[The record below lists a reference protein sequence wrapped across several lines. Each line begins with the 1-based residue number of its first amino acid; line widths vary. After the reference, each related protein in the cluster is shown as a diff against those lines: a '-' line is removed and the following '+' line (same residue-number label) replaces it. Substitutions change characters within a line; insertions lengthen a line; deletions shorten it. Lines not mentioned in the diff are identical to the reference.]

1 MLQRAHELLPPK
13 LPRSRRALRWH
24 VGDTAVA
31 SLMGEACVR
40 KSCDKNGFVFETLSE
55 PKRCIS
61 LTFEEFDLLKDGYEF
76 DIDHV
81 GATEGK
87 AKAVLHSDED
97 MIANLD
103 DEEREL
109 VTNKL
114 AAVNKFLAMKAR
126 GAASR
131 YRQNLGPILEK
142 MQTELFPKAPT
153 RGGQMEEPS
162 FKLVGPKRFLE
173 WVDAYLEMGPLGLV
187 NQYHLCGRYDPRY
200 GWEERLILMD
210 FVYGYLSRDCPTIV
224 HQWGDM
230 EKEFAKIN
238 GGRIEAAGLD
248 LKDYEGIDL
257 ARVIKD
263 FKEHMD
269 ARGVA
274 LLTCPAIDL
283 LRVEIR
289 RLPPFDVIAAR
300 KGEEAAMRF
309 FHPSKGGVQG
319 LIYPMERVE
328 ADDWKTHLHTLVME
342 LPTIWYAISPELRE
356 AAPKKRCV
364 FSAAICC
371 KTRVIP
377 AMTLALTAGASNT
390 KQLLRMCL
398 VDKTAL
404 ARSIGCET
412 PWEYRATIGTFVV
425 DEGTPLLNAQTQLI
439 CTDLGIAFKS
449 PQINTPQQRPKIE
462 RFFQTLD
469 IKGLLR
475 FSGRAFSNPQ
485 VRGKYESL
493 ARACVTVEEL
503 AALIVRFVIDVYHNL
518 SHAGLGGETPRA
530 CWLRLTKT
538 RAPFSPPGP
547 NRIRLAFGEKFT
559 STLQAQ
565 GIEIFGNWY
574 TSLPTD
580 WLFQNVPEREYDV
593 KVDGEDLGAIS
604 ILVKTE
610 TVDGRE
616 KEEWKTVVGPEVMK
630 GVSVAV
636 WDAVLADLRR
646 QNQDLQNLIKP
657 VVHRAIEFAQKG
669 DAETRKRLS
678 ILYRPKNLEELQALR
693 MQINVT
699 VRHHKAPLKPQDK
712 PIDVLARRIPVGTKA
727 SPPDTDRVPQ
737 PLEVS
742 EMPVNSGAA
751 AKPAKAKQPKP
762 AKPLATTETSARK
775 PPRPWK
781 PKERK

>member
-13 LPRSRRALRWH
+13 PPRSRRALRWH
-24 VGDTAVA
+24 VGDTGIA
-31 SLMGEACVR
+31 SIMGDPCVR
-40 KSCDKNGFVFETLSE
+40 KSCDKNGFLFETLSE
-55 PKRCIS
+55 PKRTIN

-81 GATEGK
+81 GATPEK
-87 AKAVLHSDED
+87 AAAVLHSDED

-109 VTNKL
+109 VTNK
-114 AAVNKFLAMKAR
+114 VIVVQRFLAMKAR

-131 YRQNLGPILEK
+131 YRQNLGPILET
-142 MQTELFPKAPT
+142 MQTELFPAVKT
-153 RGGQMEEPS
+153 RGGRMGKPT
-162 FKLVGPKRFLE
+162 FKIVGPKRFLE
-173 WVDAYLEMGPLGLV
+173 WVDAYLEKGPLGLV
-187 NQYHLCGRYDPRY
+187 NQYFLCGRDSDRY
-200 GWEERLILMD
+200 GKERPILMD
-210 FVYGYLSRDCPTIV
+210 FVYRYLSREAPTIADL
-224 HQWGDM
+224 WRDM
-230 EKEFAKIN
+230 EKDFAKIN
-238 GGRIEAAGLD
+238 RQRIEAAGLD
-248 LKDYEGIDL
+248 LDDYQGIDL
-257 ARVIKD
+257 ARATKD

-283 LRVEIR
+283 LRIEIR

-300 KGEEAAMRF
+300 KGEEVAVRF

-319 LIYPMERVE
+319 LTRPMERVE

-342 LPTIWYAISPELRE
+342 LRPIWDAISPELRE
-356 AAPKKRCV
+356 AAPKKRCT

-371 KTRVIP
+371 TTRVIP
-377 AMTLALTAGASNT
+377 AMTLALTGGASNT
-390 KQLLRMCL
+390 KQLLRMCA

-412 PWEYRATIGTFVV
+412 PWEYRATMGTFVV
-425 DEGTPLLNAQTQLI
+425 DEGTPLLNVQTQFI
-439 CTDLGIAFKS
+439 CTDLGIGFKS

-469 IKGLLR
+469 IRGLLR

-485 VRGKYESL
+485 VRGKYESI
-493 ARACVTVEEL
+493 ARTCVTVEEL
-503 AALIVRFVIDVYHNL
+503 AALIVRFVIDVYHN
-518 SHAGLGGETPRA
+518 SPHAGLSGETPRA

-538 RAPFSPPGP
+538 RAPWSPPGP
-547 NRIRLAFGEKFT
+547 NRIRLAFGDKFT

-574 TSLPTD
+574 SSPLTD
-580 WLFQNVPEREYDV
+580 WLFQNVPQREYDV

-604 ILVKTE
+604 ILVTTE
-610 TVDGRE
+610 TEDGRK
-616 KEEWKTVVGPEVMK
+616 KEEWKTVVGPEIMK

-636 WDAVLADLRR
+636 WEAVLADLRR
-646 QNQDLQNLIKP
+646 QNQDLQNLVKP

-678 ILYRPKNLEELQALR
+678 ILYRPKTLEELKALR
-693 MQINVT
+693 MQMTET
-699 VRHHKAPLKPQDK
+699 VRYRKTSLKPQDK

-727 SPPDTDRVPQ
+727 PPPDGVRVP
-737 PLEVS
+737 PRPDA
-742 EMPVNSGAA
+742 PVKGGAA
-751 AKPAKAKQPKP
+751 TKRAKAKGRKPAKLRSVADRRPPKP
-762 AKPLATTETSARK
+762 VRA
-775 PPRPWK
+775 WK
-781 PKERK
+781 PKVRK

>member
-31 SLMGEACVR
+31 SLMGEPCVR
-40 KSCDKNGFVFETLSE
+40 KSCDKNGFLFETLSE

-81 GATEGK
+81 GTTPGK
-87 AKAVLHSDED
+87 VAAVLHSDQD
-97 MIANLD
+97 MIANLP

-109 VTNKL
+109 VKNKL
-114 AAVNKFLAMKAR
+114 VAVNKFLSMKAR

-142 MQTELFPKAPT
+142 MQTELFPKAPA
-153 RGGQMEEPS
+153 RGGQMGKSP
-162 FKLVGPKRFLE
+162 FTLVGPKRFLE

-210 FVYGYLSRDCPTIV
+210 FVYGY
-224 HQWGDM
+224 
-230 EKEFAKIN
+230 
-238 GGRIEAAGLD
+238 
-248 LKDYEGIDL
+248 
-257 ARVIKD
+257 
-263 FKEHMD
+263 
-269 ARGVA
+269 
-274 LLTCPAIDL
+274 
-283 LRVEIR
+283 
-289 RLPPFDVIAAR
+289 
-300 KGEEAAMRF
+300 
-309 FHPSKGGVQG
+309 
-319 LIYPMERVE
+319 
-328 ADDWKTHLHTLVME
+328 
-342 LPTIWYAISPELRE
+342 
-356 AAPKKRCV
+356 
-364 FSAAICC
+364 
-371 KTRVIP
+371 
-377 AMTLALTAGASNT
+377 
-390 KQLLRMCL
+390 
-398 VDKTAL
+398 
-404 ARSIGCET
+404 
-412 PWEYRATIGTFVV
+412 
-425 DEGTPLLNAQTQLI
+425 
-439 CTDLGIAFKS
+439 
-449 PQINTPQQRPKIE
+449 
-462 RFFQTLD
+462 
-469 IKGLLR
+469 
-475 FSGRAFSNPQ
+475 
-485 VRGKYESL
+485 
-493 ARACVTVEEL
+493 
-503 AALIVRFVIDVYHNL
+503 HNL
-518 SHAGLGGETPRA
+518 PHGGLGGETPRA

-574 TSLPTD
+574 TSPLTD
-580 WLFQNVPEREYDV
+580 WLFQNVPQREYDV

-610 TVDGRE
+610 TVDGKG

-636 WDAVLADLRR
+636 WEAVLADLRR

-712 PIDVLARRIPVGTKA
+712 PIDVLARRISVGTKA
-727 SPPDTDRVPQ
+727 PPPDTARVPQ
-737 PLEVS
+737 PPEPPEMPEMP
-742 EMPVNSGAA
+742 EMPVDSGAA
-751 AKPAKAKQPKP
+751 AKPAKVKRPKP
-762 AKPLATTETSARK
+762 ATPGFTTETPTRK